1 MSAQAPAASR
11 TQCVS
16 VVLRLAQPAAV
27 AVKAEDGGAE
37 EAAADGGDGDLP
49 PPDALALAADVDDA
63 LGVVGVVGD
72 VDDDDVLGAVDLLD
86 VPIDGPLLAD
96 GADGFEF
103 AAPPFDGDGGGGDGG
118 DASEDDVRCQAC
130 RGRHVRHTCGKGK
143 HPPPKKP
150 RVRPPRK
157 EVFGP
162 KRPRGRPRKHPLPDA
177 PLAVE
182 GAVEE
187 RFRILTEIERATS
200 GEAKLLLGLASAVTP
215 SSSPP
220 PRPRSDSSS
229 SSEPSAA
236 PTTLRTVGLPFKTKA
251 KVAKVGKTV
260 PYRGEVTVIRVPP
273 PPPPTPREMFVAK
286 CLEFSRKVAREF
298 PPGCPAFALYK
309 LAITAQR
316 ADHAGRCAVV
326 ARLREL
332 FRTDAEVTEM
342 FFDLLS
348 PGLRAEFQ
356 VD

>member
-1 MSAQAPAASR
+1 MAPLAGEGAVEEIR
-11 TQCVS
+11 LPTEIEEDAPEYA
-16 VVLRLAQPAAV
+16 LRGRRVRLREQPPP
-27 AVKAEDGGAE
+27 EDG
-37 EAAADGGDGDLP
+37 
-49 PPDALALAADVDDA
+49 
-63 LGVVGVVGD
+63 
-72 VDDDDVLGAVDLLD
+72 
-86 VPIDGPLLAD
+86 
-96 GADGFEF
+96 
-103 AAPPFDGDGGGGDGG
+103 APP
-118 DASEDDVRCQAC
+118 A
-130 RGRHVRHTCGKGK
+130 
-143 HPPPKKP
+143 
-150 RVRPPRK
+150 
-157 EVFGP
+157 P

>member
-1 MSAQAPAASR
+1 M
-11 TQCVS
+11 
-16 VVLRLAQPAAV
+16 
-27 AVKAEDGGAE
+27 
-37 EAAADGGDGDLP
+37 
-49 PPDALALAADVDDA
+49 
-63 LGVVGVVGD
+63 
-72 VDDDDVLGAVDLLD
+72 
-86 VPIDGPLLAD
+86 
-96 GADGFEF
+96 
-103 AAPPFDGDGGGGDGG
+103 
-118 DASEDDVRCQAC
+118 
-130 RGRHVRHTCGKGK
+130 
-143 HPPPKKP
+143 
-150 RVRPPRK
+150 
-157 EVFGP
+157 
-162 KRPRGRPRKHPLPDA
+162 A

-187 RFRILTEIERATS
+187 IRLPTEIERAS
-200 GEAKLLLGLASAVTP
+200 SSEAKLLLGLASAVTP
-215 SSSPP
+215 SPTPSSSP

-236 PTTLRTVGLPFKTKA
+236 PTTLRTVGIPFKTKA

-260 PYRGEVTVIRVPP
+260 AKRREVTVIRVPP
-273 PPPPTPREMFVAK
+273 PPPPTPREAFVAK
-286 CLEFSRKVAREF
+286 CLEFTRKVAREF

>member
-1 MSAQAPAASR
+1 M
-11 TQCVS
+11 
-16 VVLRLAQPAAV
+16 
-27 AVKAEDGGAE
+27 
-37 EAAADGGDGDLP
+37 
-49 PPDALALAADVDDA
+49 
-63 LGVVGVVGD
+63 
-72 VDDDDVLGAVDLLD
+72 
-86 VPIDGPLLAD
+86 
-96 GADGFEF
+96 
-103 AAPPFDGDGGGGDGG
+103 
-118 DASEDDVRCQAC
+118 
-130 RGRHVRHTCGKGK
+130 
-143 HPPPKKP
+143 
-150 RVRPPRK
+150 
-157 EVFGP
+157 
-162 KRPRGRPRKHPLPDA
+162 A

-187 RFRILTEIERATS
+187 IRIPTEIERAS
-200 GEAKLLLGLASAVTP
+200 SSEAKLLLGLASAVTPSPTP

-236 PTTLRTVGLPFKTKA
+236 PTTLRTVKAKA
-251 KVAKVGKTV
+251 KVAKVGKTAAK
-260 PYRGEVTVIRVPP
+260 RREVTVIRVPP
-273 PPPPTPREMFVAK
+273 PPPPTPREAFVAK
-286 CLEFSRKVAREF
+286 CLEFTRKVAREF

>member
-1 MSAQAPAASR
+1 MAPLAVEGAVEEIRLR
-11 TQCVS
+11 TRGVK
-16 VVLRLAQPAAV
+16 RPPPEPREQPPP
-27 AVKAEDGGAE
+27 EDGE
-37 EAAADGGDGDLP
+37 P
-49 PPDALALAADVDDA
+49 PAPKRPRGRPRKHPLPDAPLAVE
-63 LGVVGVVGD
+63 
-72 VDDDDVLGAVDLLD
+72 GAV
-86 VPIDGPLLAD
+86 
-96 GADGFEF
+96 
-103 AAPPFDGDGGGGDGG
+103 
-118 DASEDDVRCQAC
+118 ASEDDVRCQAC

-143 HPPPKKP
+143 HGPPKKP
-150 RVRPPRK
+150 RVRPPR
-157 EVFGP
+157 EPVIGP

-236 PTTLRTVGLPFKTKA
+236 PTTLRTVGIPFKTKA

-260 PYRGEVTVIRVPP
+260 PYRREVTVIRVPP

>member
-1 MSAQAPAASR
+1 MAPLAVEGAVEEIR
-11 TQCVS
+11 LPTEIEEDAPEYA
-16 VVLRLAQPAAV
+16 LRGRRVRLREQPPP
-27 AVKAEDGGAE
+27 EDGA
-37 EAAADGGDGDLP
+37 P
-49 PPDALALAADVDDA
+49 PAPKRPRGRPRKHPLPDAPLAVE
-63 LGVVGVVGD
+63 
-72 VDDDDVLGAVDLLD
+72 GAV
-86 VPIDGPLLAD
+86 
-96 GADGFEF
+96 
-103 AAPPFDGDGGGGDGG
+103 
-118 DASEDDVRCQAC
+118 ASEDDVRCQAC

-143 HPPPKKP
+143 HGPPKKP
-150 RVRPPRK
+150 RVRPPR
-157 EVFGP
+157 EPVIGP

-236 PTTLRTVGLPFKTKA
+236 PTTLRTVGIPFKTKA

-260 PYRGEVTVIRVPP
+260 PYRREVTVIRVPP

>member
-1 MSAQAPAASR
+1 MAPLAVEGAVEEIRLPTETEEDVLDGAPEDAPA
-11 TQCVS
+11 
-16 VVLRLAQPAAV
+16 
-27 AVKAEDGGAE
+27 
-37 EAAADGGDGDLP
+37 
-49 PPDALALAADVDDA
+49 
-63 LGVVGVVGD
+63 
-72 VDDDDVLGAVDLLD
+72 
-86 VPIDGPLLAD
+86 
-96 GADGFEF
+96 
-103 AAPPFDGDGGGGDGG
+103 
-118 DASEDDVRCQAC
+118 
-130 RGRHVRHTCGKGK
+130 
-143 HPPPKKP
+143 PKKP
-150 RVRPPRK
+150 RGRPRK
-157 EVFGP
+157 QPPPEDGEPPAP
-162 KRPRGRPRKHPLPDA
+162 KKPRGRPRKHPLPDD
-177 PLAVE
+177 
-182 GAVEE
+182 G
-187 RFRILTEIERATS
+187 IERATS

-215 SSSPP
+215 SPTPSSSP

-236 PTTLRTVGLPFKTKA
+236 PTTLRTVGIPFKTKA

-260 PYRGEVTVIRVPP
+260 AKRREVTVIRVPP
-273 PPPPTPREMFVAK
+273 PPPPTPREAFVAK
-286 CLEFSRKVAREF
+286 CLEFTRKVAREF